1 MSETPDLVE
10 PTPDLVEPTV
20 DNVVEDQRGNKNDD
34 KNIRTGVPRLTT
46 TSYCDVLF

>member
-10 PTPDLVEPTV
+10 PTVNND
-20 DNVVEDQRGNKNDD
+20 VVEDQRGNKNDNE
-34 KNIRTGVPRLTT
+34 NIRTGVPRLTT